1 MWYDNI
7 DVGNILLQIKIKWA
21 VDKIVKSE
29 RAERIIMMKEYTKRN
44 YTMKAE
50 KVAAGTKLYNFLE
63 DCHYTTNDVKC
74 IKLIG
79 TVGEV
84 WPVTIEKLAK
94 TYTLIDGTPITE
106 ENIPEGEFE
115 IATIVDENAETIF
128 AEQVTDQVKV
138 ATSWGELLT
147 ANRDGIPHGE
157 GDFIVSA
164 NKEGQP
170 NPDDRWVVNGMVFIN
185 TYKEV

>member
-1 MWYDNI
+1 
-7 DVGNILLQIKIKWA
+7 
-21 VDKIVKSE
+21 
-29 RAERIIMMKEYTKRN
+29 MMKKYTKRN
-44 YTMKAE
+44 YIMKAE

-185 TYKEV
+185 TYNEV